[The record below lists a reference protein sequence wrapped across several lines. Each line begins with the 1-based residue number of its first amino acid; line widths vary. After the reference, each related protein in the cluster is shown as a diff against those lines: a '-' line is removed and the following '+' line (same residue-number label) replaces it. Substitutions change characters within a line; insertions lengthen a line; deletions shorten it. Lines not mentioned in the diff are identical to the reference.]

1 MRRLAWVVTACAG
14 ALLISRGVRA
24 DAFHYQSVPLG
35 ERALGMGGAFTGLAN
50 DPSATYYNPGG
61 LARLD
66 DFAISASI
74 TLNAL
79 DRVVIPGGFLLG
91 DESADLRQTSRPTL
105 PVFAAFVKQ
114 LRWREGRVRRHAVAF
129 TTLTFDRRRV
139 GFDASLDDEQA
150 RGSLVSTLTVHDE
163 RSERWY
169 GPSYGYRISK
179 ALSVGISA
187 FVAISRL
194 THSEE
199 RLNLILPLDLEQP
212 DAPQSLTV
220 RSSRTNNHVYNGV
233 FRLGVVYAFSARL
246 RVGAMFQPPSFRFKG
261 TGSVR
266 ERLVSMEAT
275 SGDTVTTYYDA
286 RQGRLTAHDPLP
298 WELRL
303 GVSWAPNYQLLL
315 AFDMSMYGRRGSAS
329 DPVVAIGPTKVTEG
343 TDRAPEP
350 GDLFAERWW
359 TRRIANVSAGFEK
372 SVREVAIVRGGAFT
386 DLSAAPNLPKTSDVY
401 RPADIHRLGC
411 TASVGLLARGYDV
424 SLGAAATFG
433 WGKTF
438 ALVADDPVEP
448 YRRTRIRE
456 QTFFVFLSGARRAAG
471 KLAEDTYEV
480 IRERVRQRRS
490 SSVPDSG
497 TEPEQEEGT
506 EPEEEEGTE
515 PEQSLERQ
523 APAFP

>member
-1 MRRLAWVVTACAG
+1 MRRFAWVVTAIAG

-24 DAFHYQSVPLG
+24 DAFHYQSVPMG

-50 DPSATYYNPGG
+50 DPSATFYNPGG

-74 TLNAL
+74 TLNAF
-79 DRVVIPGGFLLG
+79 DRVVIPNGFRVG
-91 DESADLRQTSRPTL
+91 DEAVDLRQTSRPSL

-114 LRWREGRVRRHAVAF
+114 LGWREGGVRRHALAF

-139 GFDASLDDEQA
+139 GFDASLESEEVQ
-150 RGSLVSTLTVHDE
+150 RSRVSTLTLNDE

-169 GPSYGYRISK
+169 GPSYGYRVSN
-179 ALSVGISA
+179 ALSLGISA
-187 FVAISRL
+187 FLAISRL

-199 RLNLILPLDLEQP
+199 RLDLRLPFDQGQP
-212 DAPQSLTV
+212 DAPQSLMV
-220 RSSRTNNHVYNGV
+220 RSSRTTSSVYNGV
-233 FRLGVVYAFSARL
+233 FRLGAVYAFSARL

-261 TGSVR
+261 TGTVR
-266 ERLVSMEAT
+266 DRVVSMEAT
-275 SGDTVTTYYDA
+275 PGEAMTTFYDD
-286 RQGRLTAHDPLP
+286 RQGGLTAHDPLP

-315 AFDMSMYGRRGSAS
+315 AFDMSMYGRRGSS
-329 DPVVAIGPTKVTEG
+329 HDPVVAIGPAKVTEG

-359 TRRIANVSAGFEK
+359 TRRIANVAAGFEK
-372 SVREVAIVRGGAFT
+372 SVREVVIVRSGVFT
-386 DLSAAPNLPKTSDVY
+386 DLSAAPNLPKRSDVY
-401 RPADIHRLGC
+401 RPADVQRLGC
-411 TASVGLLARGYDV
+411 TLSVGLLARGYDM
-424 SLGAAATFG
+424 SLGATATLG

-438 ALVADDPVEP
+438 ALVADDPDEP

-456 QTFFVFLSGARRAAG
+456 QTLFVFLSGARRAAG

-480 IRERVRQRRS
+480 IRERVRQRRKG
-490 SSVPDSG
+490 VPDTGS
-497 TEPEQEEGT
+497 
-506 EPEEEEGTE
+506 EPEESPE
-515 PEQSLERQ
+515 PGEKV
-523 APAFP
+523 PGFP